1 VNDVFCGSASF
12 LADVFEIG
20 PAKLLEV
27 RKGRVIRPLRSRFDA
42 DLVVHSKSELL
53 FAAQVVFRRLGQH
66 VAEEELDLVELAAD
80 QMTETRA
87 SSHNNNSNLAITGI
101 GCSCASARAASKEC
115 RNRPFFCRALF
126 SRRCTRQFSPSKT
139 YSVRNAITG
148 SIRIALRA
156 GIAIAAKA
164 VNMRM
169 TDTPMNVSGSVGWM
183 PKSI

>member
-12 LADVFEIG
+12 LAHVFEIG
-20 PAKLLEV
+20 PAKLL
-27 RKGRVIRPLRSRFDA
+27 RSDA
-42 DLVVHSKSELL
+42 NLVVHSKSELL
-53 FAAQVVFRRLGQH
+53 FAAQGVFRRLDQH

-80 QMTETRA
+80 QMTETRIVTQQQFELG
-87 SSHNNNSNLAITGI
+87 HNGQRMLLH
-101 GCSCASARAASKEC
+101 E
-115 RNRPFFCRALF
+115 
-126 SRRCTRQFSPSKT
+126 CTRCFKGMPKPAIFLRCAFQPKMHPTVLALQT

-169 TDTPMNVSGSVGWM
+169 TDTPMNVSGSVGWT